1 GDSHTTL
8 DNNANSTESI
18 NAANNGMKAFMSGGD
33 LEHLQNPS
41 DENSAFNSLQ
51 FSRAHIDVGHS
62 GAGGDHVYGQGGV
75 DIIYGASGNDVL

>member
-1 GDSHTTL
+1 VVIDVGAAGDDVYLGEGDDTLYLGDSHTTL

-51 FSRAHIDVGHS
+51 FSRAHI
-62 GAGGDHVYGQGGV
+62 
-75 DIIYGASGNDVL
+75 